1 MTLVKSKYKFYSK
14 QGLWLLFLMCAF
26 PLHLW
31 TLILS
36 FRDFSWV
43 TERTN
48 AWDAVGVVSYGLLF
62 AFVESLIIFCIM
74 ALLGFLVSSKWDEPR
89 RIALLSTLILLL
101 SAWGIYGQAYF
112 VWNVTPAAWFL
123 KWVAQSAHPYRILFG
138 LTLVEVSLTMF
149 IPALLILR
157 WEKFF
162 RFMQETMDRLS
173 LLTLFYLVF
182 DVVGLVIVVIRNV
195 F

>member
-1 MTLVKSKYKFYSK
+1 
-14 QGLWLLFLMCAF
+14 MCAF

-101 SAWGIYGQAYF
+101 
-112 VWNVTPAAWFL
+112 
-123 KWVAQSAHPYRILFG
+123 
-138 LTLVEVSLTMF
+138 
-149 IPALLILR
+149 
-157 WEKFF
+157 
-162 RFMQETMDRLS
+162 
-173 LLTLFYLVF
+173 
-182 DVVGLVIVVIRNV
+182 
-195 F
+195 